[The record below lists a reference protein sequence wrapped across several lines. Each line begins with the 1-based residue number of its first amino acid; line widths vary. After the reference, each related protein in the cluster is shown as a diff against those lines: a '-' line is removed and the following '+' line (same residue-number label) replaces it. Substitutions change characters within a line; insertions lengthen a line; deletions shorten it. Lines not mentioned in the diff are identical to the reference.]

1 MKPDH
6 EVPMKPCLPSRPS
19 TPSPIEVPMKLC
31 LRSSTSTPSDI
42 EVPMKKIRRRF
53 LTPKSVFHGLARE
66 LELLAP
72 AYARLHLAHSALSP
86 YPTLSSLVARLTVG
100 PRDDAKKELLAALIT
115 IRQSA
120 PHRLWVAILLRA
132 FRPMLGKLW
141 KELFGSDRQE
151 RLALLLLAFQGA
163 ILHVDPRRDPV
174 RVAMYVR
181 QATRRRAIV
190 ALTKELRWT
199 DVGFGEEADEVADA
213 RAPDPPSLERLR
225 ATQELLRRGVLAAHV
240 RRSHPSLSPT
250 DQARVYQRLRRGL
263 QRVFLEL
270 PASGAATGN
279 EVTP

>member
-1 MKPDH
+1 M
-6 EVPMKPCLPSRPS
+6 
-19 TPSPIEVPMKLC
+19 
-31 LRSSTSTPSDI
+31 
-42 EVPMKKIRRRF
+42 
-53 LTPKSVFHGLARE
+53 
-66 LELLAP
+66 
-72 AYARLHLAHSALSP
+72 
-86 YPTLSSLVARLTVG
+86 
-100 PRDDAKKELLAALIT
+100 AALIT

-163 ILHVDPRRDPV
+163 ILHVDPRRNPV

-225 ATQELLRRGVLAAHV
+225 ATQETAPPRGAWPPTCGAVTRHSPRPIRLASTSGSAGA
-240 RRSHPSLSPT
+240 SSGCSSSCP
-250 DQARVYQRLRRGL
+250 RGAPPPGT
-263 QRVFLEL
+263 R
-270 PASGAATGN
+270 
-279 EVTP
+279 